1 MENKKRP
8 ENENVRKSADE
19 STASVSGEGRERAK
33 MSAAQRAKQFM
44 PFSAVTGL
52 DRALRKKEQEMEESG
67 AGRTDNG
74 MIE

>member
-19 STASVSGEGRERAK
+19 SAGSVSGEGGERAK

-44 PFSAVTGL
+44 PFSA
-52 DRALRKKEQEMEESG
+52 LRKKEQEMEEAG